1 MSRPSIRMYSE
12 CDNILKQV
20 LLTFPWSFVGG
31 GRKLCFVTGT
41 KSGIVMQERK
51 EEISCKK
58 VQL

>member
-1 MSRPSIRMYSE
+1 MYSE